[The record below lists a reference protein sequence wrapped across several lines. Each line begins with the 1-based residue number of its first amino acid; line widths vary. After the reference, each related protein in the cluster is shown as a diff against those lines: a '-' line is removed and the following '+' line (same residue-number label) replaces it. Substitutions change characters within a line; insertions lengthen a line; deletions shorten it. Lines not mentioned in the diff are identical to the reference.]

1 MKMGG
6 IKIFIYYL
14 SILIILLDFIVGTIL
29 IIQTF
34 KVDGFAIVSLSIK
47 FLALISSFF
56 TNKFLTLTY
65 FSVMLKAQY
74 SYPYVNILF
83 IILDFILLIGYSGIN
98 DNYKK
103 IHQIAV
109 SIFLLFNS
117 ISFIILH
124 I

>member
-1 MKMGG
+1 MGG